1 MFKLLLI
8 AVGGSLGALA
18 RYGLS
23 GYVQKRVEGAFPA
36 GTLVV
41 NLAGCLA
48 IGIILSLVEDRQFL
62 STNARVF
69 LTVGFLGAFTTFS
82 AFGYETI
89 ELLRDDNLGLAFWN
103 VGTNVVLGLAAVKL
117 GQILVRVT
125 GV

>member
-23 GYVQKRVEGAFPA
+23 GFVQKRVEGAFPA
-36 GTLVV
+36 GTLAV

>member
-23 GYVQKRVEGAFPA
+23 GFVQKRIEGAFPA

-82 AFGYETI
+82 AFGYETV
-89 ELLRDDNLGLAFWN
+89 ELLRDNNLGLAFWN
-103 VGTNVVLGLAAVKL
+103 VGANVVLGLATVKL